1 MDSDVIRQEVDR
13 TVRRIEQTSQ
23 LLARRTREMSR
34 TAVMWA
40 VVGAT
45 TVAIGTAVFAG
56 ILWYRRRRG
65 ESAPRPRQAPL
76 PFGRVRVSR
85 RGAEPRSS
93 S

>member
-1 MDSDVIRQEVDR
+1 M
-13 TVRRIEQTSQ
+13 T
-23 LLARRTREMSR
+23 R
-34 TAVMWA
+34 TALTWA

-45 TVAIGTAVFAG
+45 TVAISTAVVAG
-56 ILWYRRRRG
+56 IIWYRWRRS

-76 PFGRVRVSR
+76 PFGRVRISR